1 MSQALLQAVRDGL
14 EYGVKH
20 FSEGAQ
26 HIERALSGLKV
37 TGPRQTL
44 VPQSLEVVDRY
55 LKPAVALAVG
65 DRPRAIA
72 QALLAVNED
81 LLWFQAYPEYADD
94 PFLAKFRSNFAV
106 TILTWPYVRESAI
119 ARYIND
125 VVGVAFTLQA
135 PHIEYPPHVHKAVE
149 HYYPLGGTAYWKR
162 GEEEWAER
170 EPGHLI
176 FHDTGV
182 RHAIRTTAQPLLSMA
197 IWVGD
202 FESQSVIV
210 RA

>member
-14 EYGVKH
+14 EDGVKH
-20 FSEGAQ
+20 VSEGAQ
-26 HIERALSGLKV
+26 YIERALSRFKA

-55 LKPAVALAVG
+55 LEPAVALAVG

-72 QALLAVNED
+72 QALLALNED

-94 PFLAKFRSNFAV
+94 SFLAKFRSNFAV
-106 TILTWPYVRESAI
+106 TILMWPFVRESAV

-149 HYYPLGGTAYWKR
+149 HYYPLGGTSYWKR
-162 GEEEWAER
+162 VEEKWAER
-170 EPGHLI
+170 EPGRLI

-197 IWVGD
+197 V
-202 FESQSVIV
+202 
-210 RA
+210 